1 MTTKREYL
9 KSKGI
14 TVGARGR
21 FSGAAKV
28 ALQEAE
34 KAGIKFAAEKV
45 TKAKQQPSWGWQGA
59 VGAWENLSA
68 SPIFGIIQGSRKAD
82 NGTIKRTK
90 VGGTSC

>member
-1 MTTKREYL
+1 MATKREYL

-34 KAGIKFAAEKV
+34 KAGVKFEAEV
-45 TKAKQQPSWGWQGA
+45 KAK
-59 VGAWENLSA
+59 NL
-68 SPIFGIIQGSRKAD
+68 K
-82 NGTIKRTK
+82 
-90 VGGTSC
+90 

>member
-1 MTTKREYL
+1 LKGDYQMTTKREYL

-34 KAGIKFAAEKV
+34 KQGLKFEAESN
-45 TKAKQQPSWGWQGA
+45 KAK
-59 VGAWENLSA
+59 
-68 SPIFGIIQGSRKAD
+68 
-82 NGTIKRTK
+82 
-90 VGGTSC
+90 